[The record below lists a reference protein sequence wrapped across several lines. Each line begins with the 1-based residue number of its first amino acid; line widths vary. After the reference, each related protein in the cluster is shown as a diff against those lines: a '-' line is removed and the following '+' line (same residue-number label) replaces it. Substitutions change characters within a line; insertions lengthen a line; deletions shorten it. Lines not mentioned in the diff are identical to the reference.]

1 MGLSGGADS
10 TLALLVATKVRELNP
25 EFKVLAVHCIHGLDA
40 DDPIWLAHCQKLC
53 KRVDVPLVTPK
64 LNIVY
69 GNGVSPE
76 DSSRK
81 ERYAALLSNL
91 DKDGYLLLGHQADD
105 QVENFLLA
113 LKRGSGPYG
122 LSGMRNLIEDE
133 RGRIIRPLLS
143 LNKKTIEEIIEAL
156 GFDFVYDISNSYMKF
171 ERNFMRLKVL
181 PLLRTRFKGI
191 DKAILRSSKLCAYEH
206 DLAYRYAKEKA
217 DECIEGNR
225 LNIQMLDVNDAALAT
240 HILRIFLLKYVD
252 MPPDFSLI
260 EDSLKLCSISN
271 DQEGKIVLDE
281 TYILRRYLNYL
292 YITKDY
298 TMPSKQSYS
307 LELRDSLKLGSF
319 VYSICPLDE
328 DTLHHKDNSCIFNTD
343 KVVLDFTYTGKMK
356 LKPLKRVHKR
366 EIKKLFGEY
375 SIPYFLRGSKPIVK
389 DCDGNILGM
398 GDMFTS
404 KDDNFKYYLKIES
417 V

>member
-1 MGLSGGADS
+1 MGLSGGSDS

-25 EFKVLAVHCIHGLDA
+25 KFSILAVHCIHGLDD

-53 KRVDVPLVTPK
+53 QRLNVKLVTPR

-105 QVENFLLA
+105 QVENFILA

-122 LSGMRNLIEDE
+122 LSGMRNLVEDE

-143 LNKKTIEEIIEAL
+143 LNKKTVEDIIKAL

-171 ERNFMRLKVL
+171 ERNFIRLKVL

-191 DKAILRSSKLCAYEH
+191 DKAILRSSRLCAYEH

-217 DECIEGNR
+217 DECIQDNR
-225 LNIQMLDVNDAALAT
+225 LDIKKLDINDAALAT
-240 HILRIFLLKYVD
+240 HILRIFILKYVA
-252 MPPDFSLI
+252 MPPDFSII

-271 DQEGKIVLDE
+271 DQEGKIVLDDK
-281 TYILRRYLNYL
+281 YILRRYLNYL
-292 YITKDY
+292 YITQDY
-298 TMPSKQSYS
+298 IMPERQCY
-307 LELRDSLKLGSF
+307 SLKLFDTLCLGSF
-319 VYSICPLDE
+319 KYSISPLDK
-328 DTLHHKDNSCIFNTD
+328 DTLKHNDNSCIFNAD
-343 KVVLDFTYTGKMK
+343 EVLLDFTYTGKLK

-375 SIPYFLRGSKPIVK
+375 YIPYFLRGSKPIVK
-389 DCDGNILGM
+389 DRDGTILGM

-417 V
+417 I